1 MEYEQFKK
9 LALGDRVTLFTALS
23 LLMQNGSR
31 VIQPEPETALVDA
44 CMPTLGG
51 FVAEEKIRE
60 IVSVCKQLAGL
71 ELNVLLA
78 YIRHTDMGV
87 QIPGADEEGVCPI
100 CGGTDLDYGN
110 DTPTDD
116 GGLIDWTCPD
126 CGATGKEGYDKV
138 FDRHYCVV
146 EG

>member
-1 MEYEQFKK
+1 MDYEQFKK
-9 LALGDRVTLFTALS
+9 LARGDRAILFAALS
-23 LLMQNGSR
+23 LLMQNGSTA
-31 VIQPEPETALVDA
+31 IQAEAEAALVDVCVSA
-44 CMPTLGG
+44 LGAFIDRG
-51 FVAEEKIRE
+51 KICE
-60 IVSVCKQLAGL
+60 IVSVCKALAGL

-87 QIPGADEEGVCPI
+87 QLPDSDEEGICPV
-100 CGGTDLDYGN
+100 CGGAALEYGSDN
-110 DTPTDD
+110 PTDD

-146 EG
+146 KG